1 MSLEPKK
8 SFGKRVPSRRLSRIA
23 GLGRMTSSIAGTIA
37 VNGVQHLATGKR
49 PKISDLI
56 MTPKNIRKVT
66 SQLSDMRGAAMK
78 IGQMISM
85 DSGDFLPKELADI
98 LSTLRSDARRMPRS
112 QLEKVLSS
120 AWGAGWAS
128 KFESFDYHPIA
139 AASIGQVHKAV
150 LPSGETLAIKVQYP
164 GIQESID
171 SDVNNIASLLKL
183 TGLIPKTLTIK
194 PVIEEGRKQFHQE
207 ADYDREAAYLSKFAG
222 LLADDDFEVP
232 KHYPEYSTNKI
243 LAMSYISSVPIEVMI
258 EASQEKRNRII
269 EILIELTLR
278 ELFVFGMMQTDP
290 NFANYR
296 YNKET
301 DRLVLLDF
309 GASCDIS
316 EHIATAYQ
324 NIMQAALSGRAE
336 DSFDVACQIG
346 LIPPEM
352 PSKYKSR
359 FLEIIEMAIE
369 PLSRDE
375 TFNFGD
381 NQLALQMREKAM
393 TLVSQRELWH
403 VPPSEMIFIQ
413 RKLGGIYMLATRLSA
428 NVNVHAIIRK
438 YCKNTI

>member
-1 MSLEPKK
+1 
-8 SFGKRVPSRRLSRIA
+8 
-23 GLGRMTSSIAGTIA
+23 MTSSIAGTIA